1 MIDVWKGLNV
11 LAFKAIIYVWYKMA
25 IIAVELKLLK
35 WLNWLKWLDGLEWLD
50 WFD

>member
-1 MIDVWKGLNV
+1 MRKGLNV
-11 LAFKAIIYVWYKMA
+11 MTFLDIMYVWCKMA

-35 WLNWLKWLDGLEWLD
+35 WLNWLKWFDGLDWLD